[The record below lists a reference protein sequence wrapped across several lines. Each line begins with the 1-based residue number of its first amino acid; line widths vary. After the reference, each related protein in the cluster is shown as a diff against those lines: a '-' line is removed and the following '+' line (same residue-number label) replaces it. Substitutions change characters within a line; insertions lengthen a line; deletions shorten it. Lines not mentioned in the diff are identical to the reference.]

1 MTRLQNKV
9 AIVTGAASGI
19 GMATTKLFLEMGCKV
34 LCSDVNDDYLK
45 ELENELSSYKKESL
59 IIKSDVTKRQ
69 ECIDIANEAVDTW
82 GHLDILVNSAGV
94 SARNA
99 PPDWNYEQKWD
110 FVMEVNLKG
119 SMLMSYE
126 SVVHMKKNP
135 GGSIINL
142 SSIIGL
148 VGYSDTLGFSDG
160 FNPYPHSKGGVIQMT
175 RDMGVNLAKHS
186 IRVNALCP
194 GFAYTNLTKAITD
207 DETIHKKL
215 IELHPMGR
223 LGTATDVANAALFLA
238 SDESSFITA
247 ASIPVDGGYTAR

>member
-19 GMATTKLFLEMGCKV
+19 GMATAKLFLDMGCKV
-34 LCSDVNDDYLK
+34 ICSDVNDDYLK

-82 GHLDILVNSAGV
+82 GRLDILVNSAGV
-94 SARNA
+94 TPRHA
-99 PPDWNYEQKWD
+99 PSDWDYEQKWD

-160 FNPYPHSKGGVIQMT
+160 FNPYPHSKGGITKRCNIIPTHDKINSDISNGMT
-175 RDMGVNLAKHS
+175 SDYINENLDVKGFFIPAKEKYWKNGGMELL
-186 IRVNALCP
+186 VKEEKNV
-194 GFAYTNLTKAITD
+194 
-207 DETIHKKL
+207 KKYPP
-215 IELHPMGR
+215 EEYKGH
-223 LGTATDVANAALFLA
+223 F
-238 SDESSFITA
+238 
-247 ASIPVDGGYTAR
+247 